1 MGLAPF
7 LIKSIAKLHT
17 MLRIIIIILIN
28 AKIAEMNLPL
38 KFVKKIFQK
47 PLDKFKQ
54 MCYNINVRKRES
66 PSRVK
71 GKVLIMMNFMTW
83 LTNIERMT
91 AETYESLPAL
101 YQDKIRLNYQSFREG
116 YGYAA

>member
-1 MGLAPF
+1 MGLASF
-7 LIKSIAKLHT
+7 LTKLIAKLHT
-17 MLRIIIIILIN
+17 MPRIIIIIHIN
-28 AKIAEMNLPL
+28 AKIVEMNLPL

-66 PSRVK
+66 PSTVK

-91 AETYESLPAL
+91 TETYESLPAL
-101 YQDKIRLNYQSFREG
+101 YQDKIRLNYQSYCEG

>member
-1 MGLAPF
+1 MS
-7 LIKSIAKLHT
+7 K
-17 MLRIIIIILIN
+17 
-28 AKIAEMNLPL
+28 
-38 KFVKKIFQK
+38 KFFKN

-54 MCYNINVRKRES
+54 MWYNINVRKRES
-66 PSRVK
+66 PSIVK
-71 GKVLIMMNFMTW
+71 GKVLIMMNFMAW

-91 AETYESLPAL
+91 VETYESLPAL

>member
-1 MGLAPF
+1 MW
-7 LIKSIAKLHT
+7 
-17 MLRIIIIILIN
+17 
-28 AKIAEMNLPL
+28 
-38 KFVKKIFQK
+38 
-47 PLDKFKQ
+47 
-54 MCYNINVRKRES
+54 YNINVRKRGS
-66 PSRVK
+66 PSIVK